1 MNQSKITQF
10 ATLLPQYY
18 HPGAERGRKPSPFTT
33 ELNGDTR
40 YPTCRAA
47 YIKRL
52 HHFKLLTAVDHGY
65 PCLDP
70 IAETKRHIGSIRRTL
85 WLYLHDCLPDFPAK
99 HAGLDD
105 LLATHNANLLTQ
117 GIEKIILQRLQQ
129 KTIGDREFAA
139 IVLNDEHLMDFA
151 QRWFK
156 REKGNRSI

>member
-33 ELNGDTR
+33 EPNGDTR
-40 YPTCRAA
+40 YPTSRAA

-52 HHFKLLTAVDHGY
+52 HHFKLLTAVDHGC

-70 IAETKRHIGSIRRTL
+70 IAETKRHIGSVRRTL

-99 HAGLDD
+99 QAGLDD
-105 LLATHNANLLTQ
+105 LLATHNANFLMQ
-117 GIEKIILQRLQQ
+117 GVEKIILRCLQEEI
-129 KTIGDREFAA
+129 TEDAEFAA
-139 IVLNDEHLMDFA
+139 IVLNDERLMDFA
-151 QRWFK
+151 QRWFT
-156 REKGNRSI
+156 RGKGNRSI